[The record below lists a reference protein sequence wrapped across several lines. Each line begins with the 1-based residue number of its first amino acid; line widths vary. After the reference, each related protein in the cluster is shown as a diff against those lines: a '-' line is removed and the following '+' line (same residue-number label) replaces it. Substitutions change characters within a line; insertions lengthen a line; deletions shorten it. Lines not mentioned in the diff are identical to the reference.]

1 MAEPELGRK
10 PLPIQRILSENV
22 GSRAKSQ
29 AKTVMDVKTESCDK
43 ENGEEPDQ
51 EEETA
56 ESDWC
61 PEAAAMSSTMAVS
74 SLSTPR
80 FFSMSNSNMSS
91 INFSDPSFSEIC
103 QEKHFKTP
111 NRKLEKFES
120 EISPKEIETTPRTP
134 RGWISDRTPSSGASY
149 RTPSGSSKQG
159 SSQRTPSSGG
169 SRLMYSN
176 YRTPGTNKLKTPSSG
191 SSTSAGSGVKN
202 LKTPSSGS
210 SSTRWNPFDSANSAD
225 HMLNPT
231 MSPNVFSIVIS
242 PSQEDESSSGRFWS
256 IDQQAE
262 MFPAEISDE
271 SPLKQSI
278 HIKNH
283 NSASENRTQEQID
296 LYFAE
301 HHDITSPPDLP
312 PTGPLVSQESPDSSY
327 SLQPGARTVTTQTA
341 LSLPPIL
348 PAHVEVV
355 LKQFYSQAESGQ
367 EEPASSS
374 LSNSTLR
381 RKLFNADFGSSE
393 ESSRSTSPD
402 SEPEDVPDVAITP
415 GKLLTTPL
423 TSRKPDYSSAAWS
436 SSPVR
441 AGVRKTSFSPPDQM
455 GSPMFSPIV
464 KERISARNKDRT
476 RELVEEDKLDTV
488 DCDVDCEG
496 ELYQTAE
503 LGQHD
508 ESPANSMDI
517 DLASTVSQSQGPTL
531 PDNWTMSL
539 PTEDDTEAGSK
550 ADTGYGTH
558 TASITNLTPF
568 SPSSSS
574 SRQDSGVSSA
584 VHQETCGQVQPHV
597 LMSYHGGDNSND
609 ISVGFPLG
617 SSTPT
622 KK

>member
-1 MAEPELGRK
+1 MTEPELGRK
-10 PLPIQRILSENV
+10 PLAIQRILSENV
-22 GSRAKSQ
+22 GSSRAKTQ
-29 AKTVMDVKTESCDK
+29 PRLAMDVKCEGYDK
-43 ENGEEPDQ
+43 ENGSEGEQ
-51 EEETA
+51 EDESTET
-56 ESDWC
+56 DWC

-74 SLSTPR
+74 ALSTPR
-80 FFSMSNSNMSS
+80 FFSMSTSNMSS

-111 NRKLEKFES
+111 NRKLEKFEP
-120 EISPKEIETTPRTP
+120 EISPKETETTPRTP
-134 RGWISDRTPSSGASY
+134 RTGWISDRTPSSGNC
-149 RTPSGSSKQG
+149 RTPSNRAG
-159 SSQRTPSSGG
+159 RTPSSGG
-169 SRLMYSN
+169 PGRLMYYNN
-176 YRTPGTNKLKTPSSG
+176 YRTPSTNKLKTPSSG
-191 SSTSAGSGVKN
+191 SSTSTGSGLKN

-242 PSQEDESSSGRFWS
+242 PSQEDESNSGRFWS

-262 MFPAEISDE
+262 MFPAEISEE

-283 NSASENRTQEQID
+283 NSECENRTQEQIE

-301 HHDITSPPDLP
+301 RHDITSPPDLP
-312 PTGPLVSQESPDSSY
+312 ATGPLVSQDSPDTSY
-327 SLQPGARTVTTQTA
+327 SLQGEARAVTTQTV
-341 LSLPPIL
+341 LSFPPVLPP
-348 PAHVEVV
+348 HVEAV
-355 LKQFYSQAESGQ
+355 LKQFYSQQEGQ
-367 EEPASSS
+367 EEAGASV

-393 ESSRSTSPD
+393 ESSRSPSPD
-402 SEPEDVPDVAITP
+402 SEPDSVPDVAITP

-423 TSRKPDYSSAAWS
+423 TSRLTWS

-441 AGVRKTSFSPPDQM
+441 TGLRKNSFSPPDQM

-464 KERISARNKDRT
+464 KERISARRQE
-476 RELVEEDKLDTV
+476 RAGEEMEEDKANTTGGEAD
-488 DCDVDCEG
+488 G

-503 LGQHD
+503 LGLHD
-508 ESPANSMDI
+508 DSPSMDI
-517 DLASTVSQSQGPTL
+517 DPAGAVSQSQGPAL
-531 PDNWTMSL
+531 ADNWTMSL
-539 PTEDDTEAGSK
+539 PAEDDTGSK
-550 ADTGYGTH
+550 VDTGYGTH
-558 TASITNLTPF
+558 TASMTNLTPS
-568 SPSSSS
+568 SPSISS

-584 VHQETCGQVQPHV
+584 VHQETCGHVQPHV
-597 LMSYHGGDNSND
+597 LMSYHGGDNSSD